1 MPFKEHTLLRSS
13 VEIRIRCPDA
23 ADTMANENA
32 VIMRTAKM
40 FDFWFGNAEIEEK
53 RDPNLNEYE
62 KVEIQIVVIVLSICT
77 TERLD
82 TYIVPAISYAKS
94 LAKEMGWDRVDML
107 VNGRFIS
114 I

>member
-13 VEIRIRCPDA
+13 VEIHIRCPDA
-23 ADTMANENA
+23 ADKMANENA
-32 VIMRTAKM
+32 VITRTAKM
-40 FDFWFGNAEIEEK
+40 FDFLFGNAVIEEK
-53 RDPNLNEYE
+53 CDPSLDEHK
-62 KVEIQIVVIVLSICT
+62 KVEIQIVFIVLSVCT

-82 TYIVPAISYAKS
+82 MYILPAISYAKD

>member
-13 VEIRIRCPDA
+13 VEIRIRCPDV

-32 VIMRTAKM
+32 VVSRTAKM
-40 FDFWFGNAEIEEK
+40 FDFWFGNVAIEEE
-53 RDPNLNEYE
+53 RDPSLSEHE
-62 KVEIQIVVIVLSICT
+62 KVAIQIVFFVLSVCT

-82 TYIVPAISYAKS
+82 MYILPAISYAKK
-94 LAKEMGWDRVDML
+94 LAKEIGRDNVDMW
-107 VNGRFIS
+107 VNGIFIP

>member
-23 ADTMANENA
+23 ADKTAIENA
-32 VIMRTAKM
+32 VITQTVER
-40 FDFWFGNAEIEEK
+40 FDFWFGNALIDK
-53 RDPNLNEYE
+53 KYE
-62 KVEIQIVVIVLSICT
+62 QSLDEHENVKIQIVFIVFSSCT

-82 TYIVPAISYAKS
+82 MYIVSAISHARN
-94 LAKEMGWDRVDML
+94 LAEKIGRDRVDMF
-107 VNGRFIS
+107 VNNSFIP